1 MAKDPAFLFYS
12 TDFLMGVSDLTMEE
26 RGKYITL
33 LCLQHQKGPLSEK
46 AIGLAV
52 GSISADLRKKFDVD
66 GNGNLF
72 NQRLLDEATKRA
84 SFAKSRRNNAKKYK
98 AKSEHMPE
106 HMVNVNES
114 VNIDE
119 FRDTIDKYNG
129 RDEIFKRMWETWVVY
144 RSEIKKPYKSDKSR
158 YGALKSIMAYDDETA
173 ILMLQQSINNQ
184 WQGIFQLKTNYNGT
198 KTDHNNK
205 QAGLGNLNEQAQRL
219 LSGFGTEKR

>member
-66 GNGNLF
+66 GDGNLF
-72 NQRLLDEATKRA
+72 NQRLLDEATKRKNYA
-84 SFAKSRRNNAKKYK
+84 DSRRKNLKGI
-98 AKSEHMPE
+98 KSHMGT

-119 FRDTIDKYNG
+119 FKDVIDKYNG
-129 RDEIFKRMWETWVVY
+129 RGEIFKRMWETWVVY
-144 RSEIKKPYKSDKSR
+144 RVEIKKPYKSDKSR
-158 YGALKSIMAYDDETA
+158 YGALKSIMAHDDETA
-173 ILMLQQSINNQ
+173 ILMLEQSINNQ
-184 WQGIFQLKTNYNGT
+184 WQGIFPLKNNYGTT
-198 KTDHNNK
+198 KTVTNDNK
-205 QAGLGNLNEQAQRL
+205 AGLANLNEQAQRL
-219 LSGFGTEKR
+219 LSGFGADKN